1 MKTSKEKKPKLISSP
16 FTSLGITFSPG
27 NPSLVTAAGYDV
39 ARLSEKLRKVFFLVE
54 KHGSAGMKVKDLD
67 RYRRWNARFLLKI
80 HALREVPDR
89 EAGKAGKKKA
99 GPRRKPAKAAGKA
112 ASRTNPLAKAA

>member
-16 FTSLGITFSPG
+16 CTSLGVTFSPG
-27 NPSLVTAAGYDV
+27 NPSLVAAAGYDV
-39 ARLSEKLRKVFFLVE
+39 TRLSEKLRKVFFLVE

-80 HALREVPDR
+80 HALSEIPDR
-89 EAGKAGKKKA
+89 EAGKANQKA
-99 GPRRKPAKAAGKA
+99 GPKRKPAKAVAKS
-112 ASRTNPLAKAA
+112 ASRSNPLAKAA

>member
-1 MKTSKEKKPKLISSP
+1 MKTSKEKKPKLIRSP
-16 FTSLGITFSPG
+16 FTSLGVTFSRG

-54 KHGSAGMKVKDLD
+54 KYGSAGMKVRDLD

-80 HALREVPDR
+80 HALREIPDR
-89 EAGKAGKKKA
+89 EAGKAGKKA
-99 GPRRKPAKAAGKA
+99 GPKRKPAKAVGKA